1 MITPRILLGLA
12 FILASTTV
20 RFTLPSRDARPGSCD
35 PDTVPVRGLKVVELW
50 GKTATMDSALVA
62 SHSAA
67 GRAGQ
72 ADGFTVDLE
81 GRWDLWLVTLDSSL
95 NRSCKSAI
103 LAVGP
108 GASVDP
114 PGPPGPGPVH
124 PPVGG
129 GCRGPF

>member
-1 MITPRILLGLA
+1 MIQPRVVLAGMFLLAVFG
-12 FILASTTV
+12 V
-20 RFTLPSRDARPGSCD
+20 QFTLPSMDARPGSCD
-35 PDTVPVRGLKVVELW
+35 PDTIPVRGLNRVELW
-50 GKTATMDSALVA
+50 GQTATVDSALLGT
-62 SHSAA
+62 HSAA

-72 ADGFTVDLE
+72 RDSFTVALE
-81 GRWDLWLVTLDSSL
+81 GRWDLWAVTLDSSL
-95 NRSCKSAI
+95 NRSCRSNI